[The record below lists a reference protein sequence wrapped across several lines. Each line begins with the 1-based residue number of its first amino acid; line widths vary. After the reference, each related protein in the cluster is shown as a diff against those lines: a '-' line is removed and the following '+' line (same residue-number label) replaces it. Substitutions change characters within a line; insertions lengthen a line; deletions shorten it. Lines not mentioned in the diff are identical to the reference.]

1 MLRVCE
7 EHYKAVVTYMGLD
20 CPLCEAEN
28 AIKRAKQTIDELTT
42 ELERTQDEL
51 DRTHVTLAEMRE
63 GEWRA

>member
-20 CPLCEAEN
+20 CPLCEAE
-28 AIKRAKQTIDELTT
+28 KTIDELTT